1 MHAETPVPADVTFDK
16 LQIGDKCYFMLNGA
30 CMAFRVC
37 ASVEGLHATD
47 TLTVQC
53 DAAACTFA
61 SQLPRATAAA
71 VALPRATAAAVAGDV
86 LVDEEDWLVEVL
98 VTGKVQ
104 PRLSLL
110 SRAEFDSL
118 SNVYLLPPNAAGSL
132 LCHT

>member
-16 LQIGDKCYFMLNGA
+16 LRIGDKCYFMLNGA

-37 ASVEGLHATD
+37 ASVEGLQATD

-71 VALPRATAAAVAGDV
+71 VAGDV
-86 LVDEEDWLVEVL
+86 LVDEEDWLVEGL
-98 VTGKVQ
+98 VTGQVQ

>member
-71 VALPRATAAAVAGDV
+71 VAGDV

-98 VTGKVQ
+98 VTGQVQ